1 MLCLSVSRLSAID
14 ASVIVTSIEGDVSAF
29 SIEDEF
35 SVTLDSSSVGKKLEE
50 KSILVTGKTG
60 SADLLFSNGA
70 LITIEPGS
78 RFYLRKFEQK
88 NFSVDH
94 NANPSQIEVEPS
106 QSQLLV
112 HLDFGN
118 LIVKAPKLNKGSNMI
133 LSSPLGTAGI
143 RGTMFQLVAVRNP
156 VTGDITGGVNLISGD
171 ISFTD
176 LGGNDVSLVSG
187 QSLQLV
193 SGKLGESMATV
204 PGGLVNLTA
213 KYGESLTEGA
223 MPPTMEMLF
232 PEVNDR
238 GEMVS
243 YSATSSLLSRDYSM
257 DTDWEMVHEIASEI
271 FFTIESSEESSSRF
285 TFDDLSDAV
294 LVSTPTS
301 QPKMPIPPISVT
313 GGMLQTIELLD
324 EVYLQPPLITLF
336 EGANQI
342 SKDQL
347 IIEYRVKNRYSLYP
361 TPDFGPFKILS
372 EKSSKYPSYNAKA
385 MGDLNI
391 TPGVKLFNIES
402 VKYSEVG
409 QESKITL
416 YVDDFDGRKINYPT
430 GEPVSYTLNPIV
442 RIVDDQRPHVIVK
455 SGNNKSSPLVVKGKL
470 GDLFDDPGIE
480 LLDNYYSQKEIE
492 NYMGY
497 SIGAHEGVFGFV
509 NMEVA
514 GLYEIV
520 YQEIYD
526 PSGNVNIPAS
536 RWVMVEDDE
545 HPEIFLYGSNP
556 IYVDLNSS
564 NVFKDPGAFALDN
577 LDGEIEWESG
587 RFKVFVE
594 MLTDENLQ
602 SYSSLT
608 STLKDMIEI
617 AKAQDSVNATFRLK
631 YEIRDNAGNISQSYR
646 QVVLLNSPFKFPTI
660 TLNGESPHYH
670 EVNTDFLDEGV
681 FARKK
686 MGPGVNDIDLTDKVS
701 FRVFQGGS
709 QIDTLDATLVNYDF
723 KNQFYVDEL
732 GNEDPTKETF
742 IRYEVVDQ
750 FGNIASVDR
759 EIRVVDRT
767 PPIIVPLTD
776 ASSTTYPLQN
786 LEAGYPFVDSGAYAT
801 DNYDTNITV
810 ITSILK
816 KDGSPLVDPEPS
828 SGPIESILS
837 QIGFWEPGNYE
848 ILYEATDQNGNSA
861 QKTRDILVRDTI
873 APHIAIISHPFIKGE
888 GSLNPISPSQE
899 ANKLIIDSSFP
910 MPTEIANQIGSVSG
924 YDTSGRTFNR
934 VNPYINEFGSDKDF
948 YIKHSQIQ
956 NFDESLTIDDSA
968 SGKYTKVIL
977 DKYGRSLI
985 WHSAFTI
992 TLSSNGNDI
1001 VLRDPGVYVRN
1012 DTSTPNYV
1020 EGQSGSG
1027 IEVTSTITKTLDLNN
1042 NNPLK
1047 YFVSYKAEQSTGEYT
1062 STPVDQRRVL
1072 RFLDEEAPTIDL
1084 SPETDGINKFVM
1096 IEAGTNYGDTEDSAY
1111 RWVSGQKSN
1120 DTPDLN
1126 ISVWDAFEGSI
1137 SQRIVRTIYSGIG
1150 IGSPVPGG
1158 QINGYIP
1165 ETNTAKSNT
1174 EISNEVIGKI
1184 KTDKNYLNQF
1194 WTIKYDASDSFE
1206 NHADPKYRY
1215 LIVKDTLPP
1224 VVNLPST
1231 QLVLLDYTNVSG
1243 SVDVRSEASVKKYL
1257 LSDMTAVDANG
1268 VDDNFTWSVTITKP
1282 DLVGGFDE
1290 PSVGAPTGIVF
1301 PTDKDSQGYI
1311 VTITATDSSGNES
1324 DSRTRELKIGDFTPP
1339 EITIMGKTEIHDY
1352 LRYKSN
1358 SNISTQLKFAD
1369 QPSSQEYNG
1378 TGYTVGE
1385 HRKLLADYNF
1395 VDPGVYAED
1404 SNAHWSKDNNYVDW
1418 DGDGVGEIYNFVNV
1432 TKNEMEKCEIN
1443 SVPTPHVILVSSTF
1457 SSTSLSTLQQQLGG
1471 GDGNGSGFKSSSKIP
1486 LTNKKD
1492 PVDGYNYNASL
1503 KDSNSSKLQNLNVTK
1518 INIQYRVMDGWGNK
1532 SNVANRDVYIYESQ
1546 QYENYA
1552 FFATP
1557 IQGLE
1562 GNLTGNMESFYDN
1575 GSGNS
1580 YLTSLRKDFDGDGM
1594 SDYWEAVFG
1603 TDPKVNDP
1611 THSNPNWDELKSL
1624 GVEDLKDRVR
1634 TLNDFELIDNMN
1646 SDWISNSH
1654 FLFQLTGS

>member
-1 MLCLSVSRLSAID
+1 LVNWRFASCVLFCLSVTKLLGIE
-14 ASVIVTSIEGDVSAF
+14 ASVIIASINGEVSSF

-35 SVTLDSSSVGKKLEE
+35 SITLDSSSVGKKLEE
-50 KSILVTGKTG
+50 KSILVTGKNG
-60 SADLLFSNGA
+60 NACLLFSNGA
-70 LITIEPGS
+70 LITIESGS
-78 RFYLRKFEQK
+78 RFYLRRFEQK
-88 NFSVDH
+88 NFTVDH

-106 QSQLLV
+106 QSQLLA

-118 LIVKAPKLNKGSNMI
+118 LIVKAPKLNKGSSMV

-176 LGGNDVSLVSG
+176 VGGNEISLVSG
-187 QSLQLV
+187 QSLQLA

-204 PGGLVNLTA
+204 PGGLVNLSA
-213 KYGESLTEGA
+213 KYGDSLTAGA
-223 MPPTMEMLF
+223 MPPSMDMLF
-232 PEVNDR
+232 PDLSDR
-238 GEMVS
+238 SDKASNSGS
-243 YSATSSLLSRDYSM
+243 IIASGRSISM
-257 DTDWEMVHEIASEI
+257 DADWEMVHEIASEI
-271 FFTIESSEESSSRF
+271 FFTIESSEQSSSGF
-285 TFDDLSDAV
+285 TFDDVSDAV
-294 LVSTPTS
+294 LVSTPSS
-301 QPKMPIPPISVT
+301 QSQMPLAPNSVT
-313 GGMLQTIELLD
+313 GGILETIELLD
-324 EVYLQPPLITLF
+324 EVYLQPPLISLY
-336 EGANQI
+336 EGGNKI

-347 IIEYRVKNRYSLYP
+347 IIEYRVKNKYALYP
-361 TPDFGPFKILS
+361 TPDFGPFKILP
-372 EKSSKYPSYNAKA
+372 EKSSIYPSYNAKA

-430 GEPVSYTLNPIV
+430 GEPVSYTINPVV
-442 RIVDDQRPHVIVK
+442 RIVDDQRPLVVVK
-455 SGNNKSSPLVVKGKL
+455 TGYNKSSPLIVKGKI
-470 GDLFDDPGIE
+470 GDLFDDPGVE
-480 LLDNYYSQKEIE
+480 LLDNYYSQEEIE

-497 SIGAHEGVFGFV
+497 SNGAHEGVFGFV

-514 GLYEIV
+514 GLYEII

-526 PSGNVNIPAS
+526 PSGNVNVPAS

-545 HPEIFLYGSNP
+545 FPEIFLYGSNP

-594 MLTDENLQ
+594 MLIDENLQ

-608 STLKDMIEI
+608 SSLKDIIEI

-631 YEIRDNAGNISQSYR
+631 YEVQDNAGNISQIYR
-646 QVVLLNSPFKFPTI
+646 QVTLLNSPFKFPTI
-660 TLNGESPHYH
+660 TLNGDSPHYH

-686 MGPGVNDIDLTDKVS
+686 MGSGVNDIDLTNQVS
-701 FRVFQGGS
+701 FQVFQGGS
-709 QIDTLDATLVNYDF
+709 PIDTLDATLVNYDF
-723 KNQFYVDEL
+723 KNQFYVDEV

-742 IRYEVVDQ
+742 IRYEVIDQ
-750 FGNIASVDR
+750 FGNTAFVDR
-759 EIRVVDRT
+759 EVRVVDTT
-767 PPIIVPLTD
+767 PPNIVPLTD

-801 DNYDTNITV
+801 DNYDSNITV
-810 ITSILK
+810 TTSILK
-816 KDGSPLVDPEPS
+816 DGDPLLDPDPS
-828 SGPIESILS
+828 SGPIELVLS

-848 ILYEATDQNGNSA
+848 ILYEATDENGNSA

-888 GSLNPISPSQE
+888 GSLNSISPSQE
-899 ANKLIIDSSFP
+899 PNKLIIDSSFP
-910 MPTEIANQIGSVSG
+910 MPTAISNQIGLISG
-924 YDTSGRTFNR
+924 YDALGKSFNR

-948 YIKHSQIQ
+948 YIKHSQIL
-956 NFDESLTIDDSA
+956 NFDESLTIDDPA
-968 SGKYTKVIL
+968 SGKYTEVIL

-992 TLSSNGNDI
+992 TLSSNGNNI

-1012 DTSTPNYV
+1012 DTST
-1020 EGQSGSG
+1020 S
-1027 IEVTSTITKTLDLNN
+1027 IEIESVITKTLDLNN

-1047 YFVSYKAEQSTGEYT
+1047 YFVSYNAEQSTGEYT
-1062 STPVDQRRVL
+1062 STPTDQRRML
-1072 RFLDEEAPTIDL
+1072 RFLDEEAPSIDL

-1096 IEAGTNYGDTEDSAY
+1096 IEAGTDYGDTEDSAY

-1184 KTDKNYLNQF
+1184 KTDKSYLNQF

-1224 VVNLPST
+1224 VVNLPPT

-1243 SVDVRSEASVKKYL
+1243 AVDVRSEASVKEYL

-1282 DLVGGFDE
+1282 SPLVGGFDE

-1301 PTDKDSQGYI
+1301 PTDKDLQGYI
-1311 VTITATDSSGNES
+1311 VEIIATDSSGNPSEK
-1324 DSRTRELKIGDFTPP
+1324 RTRELKIGDFTPP
-1339 EITIMGKTEIHDY
+1339 VITIMGKTEIHDY

-1358 SNISTQLKFAD
+1358 SNISTQLAFAD
-1369 QPSSQEYNG
+1369 QPGSQEYNG
-1378 TGYTVGE
+1378 TGYTFGD

-1432 TKNEMEKCEIN
+1432 SKSEMEKCEIN

-1457 SSTSLSTLQQQLGG
+1457 SSTTLSTLQQQLGG
-1471 GDGNGSGFKSSSKIP
+1471 GDGNGSGFRSSSKIP

-1492 PVDGYNYNASL
+1492 PVDGYNYNASS

-1518 INIQYRVMDGWGNK
+1518 ITIQYRVMDGWGNK
-1532 SNVANRDVYIYESQ
+1532 SNVENRDVYIYESQ

-1562 GNLTGNMESFYDN
+1562 GNLTGNMESFYNN

-1624 GVEDLKDRVR
+1624 NVEVLKDRVR

-1646 SDWISNSH
+1646 SEWISNSH